1 MFAKLPSAFK
11 IDTPLGSYN
20 PDWAYVEEAD
30 GERRVYFVTETKGGK
45 NGEPALRDAEKIKIG
60 CAKKHFEALTSETTS
75 ITTCAR
81 PTNTRR

>member
-45 NGEPALRDAEKIKIG
+45 NGEPALRDAEKIKI
-60 CAKKHFEALTSETTS
+60 AAPRSTSRRWTSETTS